1 MVASSKYPTYKTTKY
16 FRYHTETET
25 TQTVGLQSP
34 YTAYEKSNV
43 VYDQM
48 LATVQDPP
56 PPTPLPAEPLATI
69 PPFTQVTA
77 PPVQNHM
84 SHIHQDLAANA
95 MISYVQSNIDTVFT
109 YC

>member
-1 MVASSKYPTYKTTKY
+1 M
-16 FRYHTETET
+16 
-25 TQTVGLQSP
+25 QTVGLQSP

-69 PPFTQVTA
+69 TPFTQVTA